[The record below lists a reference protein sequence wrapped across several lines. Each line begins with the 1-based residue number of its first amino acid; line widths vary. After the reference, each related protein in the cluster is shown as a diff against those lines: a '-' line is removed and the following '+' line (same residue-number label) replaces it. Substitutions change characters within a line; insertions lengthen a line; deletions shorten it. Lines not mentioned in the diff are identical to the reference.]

1 MASTMQ
7 AIAYTNYGGP
17 EVTEIISLSIPTP
30 EAGEIL
36 VRVAAGGLNPVDKL
50 QRTGTF
56 KAFLP
61 YTFPAIA
68 GNELSGIVTQLGDG
82 VTRFAVGDAVVC
94 RVEKTAMRAFAEYTT
109 MPADICAKAPTS
121 IPLTEAAG
129 LPLAALTAEQCLD
142 LLDVKADDRLL
153 ITGGAGGVG
162 QFAIQLAKLRGA
174 HVSTTASDA
183 GKPYVVKAGADEV
196 INYHTTK
203 LVDLPDK
210 FDKVLDAAGG
220 EDALASDVLPS
231 VKEGGRIVS
240 IAGPPSP
247 GCFDQVLSWWMR
259 PIINL
264 VLWAKS
270 RTFLNAA
277 AALGVEYQ
285 FLFMMPD
292 GGQLSKLVSLVDNG
306 KLVVNMYSQFKLAD
320 FKQAFERVESGRS
333 KGKVVIEFAGAQ

>member
-17 EVTEIISLSIPTP
+17 EMTEAMSLPIPKP
-30 EAGEIL
+30 GAGEIL

-50 QRTGTF
+50 QRVGTF

-68 GNELSGIVTQLGDG
+68 GNEFSGVVTQLGDG

-129 LPLAALTAEQCLD
+129 LPLAALTSQQCLD
-142 LLDVKADDRLL
+142 LLDVKAGDRLL

-183 GKPYVVKAGADEV
+183 GKPYVLKAGADEV

-220 EDALASDVLPS
+220 EDALASDVVPS
-231 VKEGGRIVS
+231 LKRGGRIL
-240 IAGPPSP
+240 
-247 GCFDQVLSWWMR
+247 LSWWMR

-292 GGQLSKLVSLVDNG
+292 GDQLAKL
-306 KLVVNMYSQFKLAD
+306 LVVNMDSQFKLAD
-320 FKQAFERVESGRS
+320 FKQAFERLESGRS
-333 KGKVVIEFAGAQ
+333 KGKIVVEFAGAQ